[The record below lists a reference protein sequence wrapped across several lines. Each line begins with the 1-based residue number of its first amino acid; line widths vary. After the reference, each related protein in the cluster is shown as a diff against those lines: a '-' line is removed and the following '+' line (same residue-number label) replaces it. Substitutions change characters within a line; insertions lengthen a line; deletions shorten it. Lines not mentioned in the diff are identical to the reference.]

1 MHYEAALILSF
12 LLTVVASAVAAAV
25 IIATNNFTNSI
36 FALFCH
42 FSTLITKMLPH
53 EFIIYF

>member
-1 MHYEAALILSF
+1 MHYEAALILTF

-42 FSTLITKMLPH
+42 FSTLTKMLPH